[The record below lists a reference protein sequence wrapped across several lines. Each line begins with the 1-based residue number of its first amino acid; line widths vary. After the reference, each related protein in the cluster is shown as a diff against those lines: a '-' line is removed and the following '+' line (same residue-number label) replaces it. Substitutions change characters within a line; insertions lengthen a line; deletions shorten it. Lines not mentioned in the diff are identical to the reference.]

1 MSCAALIRDS
11 ARVRQRAEGNDRM
24 TRHTKPQ
31 AAAMLLFTALAW
43 GALFS
48 VAKGALASID
58 AFHLSALRYVPAAI
72 AMLAILAV
80 VEGPRALRLE
90 GNGVRLW
97 IYGSLGFA
105 GFSNLAFL
113 GIAGTSPEHAAII
126 AALMPLVTALLT
138 WLLRGRRPPAATLVA
153 IVVAFAGVLLVITH
167 GRARLP
173 EDFSWTADAMVL
185 AGVVCWVLYT
195 MGSADT
201 PGFSPLRYTGL
212 SMAFGAAS
220 IVVLALAAGA
230 LGMPAPTR
238 SQVVAFAPEIAY
250 LSVVAGVL
258 AVLAWNAGVGTLG
271 APTGSLFVNLVP
283 VTAFAIAIAQGH
295 RFGAVEIGGALLTI
309 IALVGANIANRA
321 PAATPAPVSGV
332 PVLRI
337 AAAGRGASAR
347 R

>member
-1 MSCAALIRDS
+1 
-11 ARVRQRAEGNDRM
+11 M
-24 TRHTKPQ
+24 TRHTRPQ

-48 VAKGALASID
+48 VAKDALASID

-72 AMLAILAV
+72 AMLAILAL

-90 GNGVRLW
+90 GHGVRLW

-126 AALMPLVTALLT
+126 ASLMPLVTALLT
-138 WLLRGRRPPAATLVA
+138 WLLRGRRPPTATLVA
-153 IVVAFAGVLLVITH
+153 IIVAFAGVLLVITH
-167 GRARLP
+167 GRAHLP

-201 PGFSPLRYTGL
+201 PGFSPLRYTAL
-212 SMAFGAAS
+212 SMTFGAVS
-220 IVVLALAAGA
+220 IVALAVAAGA
-230 LGMPAPTR
+230 LGLPAPTTA
-238 SQVVAFAPEIAY
+238 QVVALAPEIAY

-283 VTAFAIAIAQGH
+283 VTAFAIAIAQGR

-309 IALVGANIANRA
+309 AALVAANVANRA
-321 PAATPAPVSGV
+321 PAAAPTVPGSVVPA
-332 PVLRI
+332 LRA
-337 AAAGRGASAR
+337 AAAGRGATGFR